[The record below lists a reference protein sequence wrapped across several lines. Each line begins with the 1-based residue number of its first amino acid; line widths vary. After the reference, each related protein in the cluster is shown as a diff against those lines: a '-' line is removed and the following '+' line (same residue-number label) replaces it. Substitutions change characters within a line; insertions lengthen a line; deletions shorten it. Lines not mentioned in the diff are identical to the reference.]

1 MSDTCYSSILEDLLK
16 KRGSPKYS
24 ENNEISTNFRYNL
37 SFQSKQGSAVDT
49 RNLHKTL
56 VHSGALWLVTIYTEI
71 VSIKLYFG
79 ILLLFDKS
87 SKIKDSV
94 ETDIVQ
100 HMAESEHPPRLC
112 RK

>member
-1 MSDTCYSSILEDLLK
+1 M
-16 KRGSPKYS
+16 
-24 ENNEISTNFRYNL
+24 STNFRYNL

-79 ILLLFDKS
+79 ILPFF
-87 SKIKDSV
+87 
-94 ETDIVQ
+94 
-100 HMAESEHPPRLC
+100 ANPPILRFVSTQT
-112 RK
+112 